1 MKTYLAG
8 ELRFV
13 ARRLLRSPGFTAA
26 ATLTLALGIGANTAI
41 FSLINTALLR
51 PLPFAQPD
59 RLVVLWERQRAQGK
73 EREPVSAE
81 NFLDWRRG
89 ARTFSELAAWKSWGF
104 ALSGAGEPEEL
115 PAIRA
120 SANLFRLL
128 QAVPALGRG
137 LLAEDETPGR
147 DRVAILSHALW
158 ARRFGSDPATVGR
171 SILLDGEPYTV
182 VGVMPAG
189 FRFPNDPTV
198 AVWTPLGFSPQVR
211 VSRGERQFIVL
222 GRLAPGVTLEQA
234 QVELDLIARG
244 LAAAHPASNSGW
256 GVTLVPAIEAASGGS
271 RRPLLLLLGTV
282 GLVLL
287 IACANVGHLF
297 LARAADRE
305 RELAVR
311 VALGA
316 APSRLLRLLLLESGV
331 VALLGSVAG
340 IVLAVWT
347 VPVIQALD
355 PGMLP
360 GWREAR
366 LDGRVLLFTAALL
379 LLTTLACGLLPALQL
394 LRLELRSPLAEAG
407 SRLSAGVRR
416 SRLRQGLIVGEV
428 ALSALLLLAA
438 GLLLRSL
445 NRLQQVDP
453 GFEPDRVLAATIFLS
468 GLHED
473 NAREVAF
480 FTELVER
487 LSRLPGVEAA
497 GGVTTLPMNP
507 VGIDY
512 DLPFSADDR
521 QPAPGEEQQV
531 DFRLA
536 LGDYFRT
543 LGIPL
548 LRGRFFDATDRKESP
563 RVVIV
568 NQVLVHRFF
577 EGADP
582 VGRKVWIGGGIG
594 EATVVGVVG
603 EVRHRGL
610 DARPTP
616 EMYVPFAQYPHGGMT
631 VVLRAPG
638 DPLAMARALET
649 QVYAVDPNQPINDLV
664 TLPQLLSDSVSPR
677 RFTLLLLGSFAVLAL
692 VLSAIGVYGVI
703 AYSVSQRTRELGI
716 RIALGARSRE
726 VHWAV
731 ARPGLLLVTLGLGLG
746 AAGGWL
752 LSRVLASELYEISP
766 HDPATFGA
774 AALLIFA
781 VAWAACALPALRAT
795 RIDPIIALRSE

>member
-198 AVWTPLGFSPQVR
+198 AVWTPLGFSPQER
-211 VSRGERQFIVL
+211 VSRGERQFNVL

-428 ALSALLLLAA
+428 AAP
-438 GLLLRSL
+438 
-445 NRLQQVDP
+445 QP
-453 GFEPDRVLAATIFLS
+453 
-468 GLHED
+468 
-473 NAREVAF
+473 
-480 FTELVER
+480 
-487 LSRLPGVEAA
+487 
-497 GGVTTLPMNP
+497 
-507 VGIDY
+507 
-512 DLPFSADDR
+512 
-521 QPAPGEEQQV
+521 QPAPAG
-531 DFRLA
+531 
-536 LGDYFRT
+536 
-543 LGIPL
+543 
-548 LRGRFFDATDRKESP
+548 
-563 RVVIV
+563 
-568 NQVLVHRFF
+568 
-577 EGADP
+577 
-582 VGRKVWIGGGIG
+582 
-594 EATVVGVVG
+594 
-603 EVRHRGL
+603 
-610 DARPTP
+610 
-616 EMYVPFAQYPHGGMT
+616 
-631 VVLRAPG
+631 
-638 DPLAMARALET
+638 
-649 QVYAVDPNQPINDLV
+649 
-664 TLPQLLSDSVSPR
+664 
-677 RFTLLLLGSFAVLAL
+677 
-692 VLSAIGVYGVI
+692 
-703 AYSVSQRTRELGI
+703 
-716 RIALGARSRE
+716 RSRLR
-726 VHWAV
+726 
-731 ARPGLLLVTLGLGLG
+731 ARPGARGHDLPLGSARGQCPRGRLL
-746 AAGGWL
+746 
-752 LSRVLASELYEISP
+752 
-766 HDPATFGA
+766 H
-774 AALLIFA
+774 
-781 VAWAACALPALRAT
+781 
-795 RIDPIIALRSE
+795 